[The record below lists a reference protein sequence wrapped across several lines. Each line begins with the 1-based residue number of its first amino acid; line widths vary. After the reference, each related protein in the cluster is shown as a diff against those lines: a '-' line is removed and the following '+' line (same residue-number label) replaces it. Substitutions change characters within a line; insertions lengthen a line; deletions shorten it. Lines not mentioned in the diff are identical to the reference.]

1 MEVIRGLDDVSAGA
15 GVIPARLRAARGTA
29 RAALI
34 AAAHSVVR
42 RQGYAA
48 TSVDDLCRAA
58 GVTKGAFFHHFA
70 SKEALAVA
78 AAEAWTERARPM
90 FTAPRIADLPDP
102 LDRVLTHIDL
112 RLIMLDGPVEEF
124 TCFVGTMVQESF
136 VSNPAIRA
144 ACEASIS
151 AYCERLAVDV
161 AAAIARHG
169 VVEGVTALGLAQ
181 HVQAVLQGSFI
192 LAKAQNDPA
201 IARKSVGHLKRYV
214 RMIFGKE
221 PNP

>member
-1 MEVIRGLDDVSAGA
+1 M
-15 GVIPARLRAARGTA
+15 RAARGTA

-34 AAAHSVVR
+34 AAAHAVVR

-48 TSVDDLCRAA
+48 TSVEDLCAAA

-90 FTAPRIADLPDP
+90 FEHPRIADLPDP

-112 RLIMLDGPVEEF
+112 RLIMLEGPVEEF

-136 VSNPAIRA
+136 ASSSAIRE
-144 ACEASIS
+144 ACEASLS
-151 AYCERLAVDV
+151 AYCEALAKDV
-161 AAAIARHG
+161 AAAIAQHG
-169 VVEGVTALGLAQ
+169 VVEGVTALGLAR
-181 HVQAVLQGSFI
+181 HVQAVLQGAFI
-192 LAKAQNDPA
+192 LAKGQNDPA
-201 IARKSVGHLKRYV
+201 IARDSVMHLKRYV
-214 RMIFGKE
+214 MMLFGE
-221 PNP
+221 SAPGAT